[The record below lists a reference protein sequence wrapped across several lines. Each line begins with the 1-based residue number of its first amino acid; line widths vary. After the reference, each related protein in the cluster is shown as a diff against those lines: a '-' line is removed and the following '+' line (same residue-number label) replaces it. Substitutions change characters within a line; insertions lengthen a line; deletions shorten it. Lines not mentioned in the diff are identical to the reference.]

1 MFSSVFNDLQKSIID
16 PAKISFSKVYSA
28 ELKKN
33 GAKMY
38 KTAGKCIIEAIIY
51 LYSRRGQTTPP
62 PRKGLIKAKFTYFLH
77 FFSFL
82 DQTCQI
88 DYDC

>member
-1 MFSSVFNDLQKSIID
+1 
-16 PAKISFSKVYSA
+16 
-28 ELKKN
+28 
-33 GAKMY
+33 MY

-51 LYSRRGQTTPP
+51 LYSRRGQTPP
-62 PRKGLIKAKFTYFLH
+62 PPPKGLIKAKFTYFLH

>member
-1 MFSSVFNDLQKSIID
+1 
-16 PAKISFSKVYSA
+16 
-28 ELKKN
+28 
-33 GAKMY
+33 MY
-38 KTAGKCIIEAIIY
+38 KTAGKCIIEAVIY

-62 PRKGLIKAKFTYFLH
+62 KGLIKAKFTYFLH

>member
-1 MFSSVFNDLQKSIID
+1 MHHRSYNLSLF
-16 PAKISFSKVYSA
+16 
-28 ELKKN
+28 
-33 GAKMY
+33 
-38 KTAGKCIIEAIIY
+38 TAGPNH
-51 LYSRRGQTTPP
+51 PP
-62 PRKGLIKAKFTYFLH
+62 KGLIKAKFTYFLH

>member
-1 MFSSVFNDLQKSIID
+1 MFKPEDFLCIVQGY
-16 PAKISFSKVYSA
+16 YSHS
-28 ELKKN
+28 
-33 GAKMY
+33 GAK
-38 KTAGKCIIEAIIY
+38 A
-51 LYSRRGQTTPP
+51 

>member
-1 MFSSVFNDLQKSIID
+1 
-16 PAKISFSKVYSA
+16 
-28 ELKKN
+28 
-33 GAKMY
+33 MY

-51 LYSRRGQTTPP
+51 LYSRRGQTTP